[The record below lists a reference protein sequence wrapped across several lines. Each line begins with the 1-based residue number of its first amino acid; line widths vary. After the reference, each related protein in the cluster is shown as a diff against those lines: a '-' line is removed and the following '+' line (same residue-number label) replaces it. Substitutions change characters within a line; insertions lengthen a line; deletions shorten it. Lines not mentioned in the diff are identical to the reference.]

1 MKLRKNRAVPIPNR
15 SSRKRSSTRR
25 RATKA
30 KFRPEV
36 IIFDVDGVLVDVRGS
51 FHSTVLETV
60 NFFTG
65 KRVTRAQLHQW
76 KNRSGFNDDW
86 KLSTAWVQSLG
97 GTQQYDEVKK
107 KFVELYW
114 GANGRRGNVDYEK
127 WLLPRTALRRLA
139 KRAELALFTGR
150 VRMETDYTLD
160 RLRLREFFTKIVTAE
175 DVGKPKPDPE
185 GLLKILA
192 GRDPGKALYIGDNV
206 DDAIA
211 AAAAKIPFVGILPQ
225 AANARRAR
233 RALLTKRGALEVL
246 RDVTELESHLASN

>member
-1 MKLRKNRAVPIPNR
+1 MKLRKNRAAPTNR
-15 SSRKRSSTRR
+15 SSRKRTPARR
-25 RATKA
+25 KATKA
-30 KFRPEV
+30 KFRPEL
-36 IIFDVDGVLVDVRGS
+36 IIFDIDGVLVDVRGS

-60 NFFTG
+60 RFFTG
-65 KRVTRAQLHQW
+65 KRVTHAQLHQW

-97 GTQQYDEVKK
+97 GAQQYDEVKK

-114 GANGRRGNVDYEK
+114 GANGQRGNVDYEK
-127 WLLPRTALRRLA
+127 WLLPRTVLRRLA
-139 KRAELALFTGR
+139 RHAELALFTGR

-160 RLRLREFFTKIVTAE
+160 RLGLREFFTRIVTAE
-175 DVGKPKPDPE
+175 DVDKPKPDPE

-192 GRDPGKALYIGDNV
+192 GRDPARALYIGDNV

-225 AANARRAR
+225 AANARGAR
-233 RALLTKRGALEVL
+233 RALLTKHGALAVL
-246 RDVTELESHLASN
+246 RDVTELESRLASE